1 MGDDFDAIVVG
12 AGMAGCAAAIRLAQG
27 GANVLLLE
35 RGAEPGTKNLSGG
48 VLWGHDL
55 DRILPNW
62 WERMPVER
70 HLVRKRFG
78 FLTADSA
85 VSFDLEDA
93 GWRSAPYV
101 AHTVLRARTDAWL
114 AHEAEA
120 AGATVVSS
128 VPVERLNW
136 EGARVH
142 GIVQGGETMTAPVTI
157 VADGAN
163 SRLSLGTPIR
173 PNARLAGEA
182 TELGMKEV
190 YRLDPSVLE
199 DRFGVGAGEGH
210 AEEWVTGGF
219 PPGVMGGGFLYT
231 NRDTLSVGLIL
242 NLQSLFG
249 RGVYSHDLLERFKLH
264 PTIAGRLRGAELV
277 EYGAKLISS
286 GWASRPAAFHGDG
299 WMIAGDAAGFVFS
312 NGLTIQGM
320 NYAVRTG
327 LEAAETALAAKA
339 AGAATAAQLAE
350 YDRRLEAASV
360 LPDFR
365 DFARTDRVKWNPRFY
380 SVYPAFAAE
389 LFRAMFQD
397 GGAAKQPARRL
408 LRKAQRAA
416 GLSTGT
422 LVRDGIDLVRDL

>member
-12 AGMAGCAAAIRLAQG
+12 AGMAGGAAAIRLAQG
-27 GANVLLLE
+27 GSNVLLLE
-35 RGAEPGTKNLSGG
+35 RGAEPGSKNLSGG

-62 WERMPVER
+62 WHEMPVER

-78 FLTADSA
+78 FLTKESA

-93 GWRSAPYV
+93 EWRREPYV

-114 AHEAEA
+114 AKKAEA

-136 EGARVH
+136 EGGRVH
-142 GIVQGGETMTAPVTI
+142 GVVQGGETMTAPVTI
-157 VADGAN
+157 LADGAN

-173 PNARLAGEA
+173 PHPRLSAEA

-190 YRLDPSVLE
+190 YRLDPAVIQ
-199 DRFGVGAGEGH
+199 DRFGVGPAEGH
-210 AEEWVTGGF
+210 AEEWVTGIF

-231 NRDTLSVGLIL
+231 NQDTLSVGLIL
-242 NLQSLFG
+242 NIQSLFG
-249 RGVYSHDLLERFKLH
+249 KGVYSHDLMEQFKLH
-264 PTIAGRLRGAELV
+264 PTIASRLRGAELV

-286 GWASRPAAFHGDG
+286 GWASRPASFHGDG

-327 LEAAETALAAKA
+327 LEAAETALAAQKA
-339 AGAATAAQLAE
+339 GVYNATQLSE
-350 YDRRLEAASV
+350 YERRLEASNVIA
-360 LPDFR
+360 DFR
-365 DFARTDRVKWNPRFY
+365 DFSRMDRVKWNPRIY
-380 SVYPAFAAE
+380 SAYPNFAAE
-389 LFRAMFQD
+389 LFRAMFND
-397 GGAAKQPARRL
+397 RGGAKQPVRRL
-408 LRKAQRAA
+408 LRKAQKAA
-416 GLSTGT
+416 GLSTTT
-422 LVRDGIDLVRDL
+422 LVRDGMDAIRDL

>member
-1 MGDDFDAIVVG
+1 MADDFDVIVVG
-12 AGMAGCAAAIRLAQG
+12 AGMAGGSAAIRLAQG

-35 RGAEPGTKNLSGG
+35 RGAEPGSKNLSGG

-62 WERMPVER
+62 WHEMPVER

-78 FLTADSA
+78 FLTKESA
-85 VSFDLEDA
+85 VSFDLEDS
-93 GWRSAPYV
+93 GWRQEPYV
-101 AHTVLRARTDAWL
+101 AHTVLRARSDAWL
-114 AHEAEA
+114 AKKAED

-128 VPVERLNW
+128 VPVDRLNW

-157 VADGAN
+157 LADGAN

-173 PNARLAGEA
+173 PNARLSGES
-182 TELGMKEV
+182 TELGIKEV
-190 YRLDPSVLE
+190 YRLDASVIE
-199 DRFGVGAGEGH
+199 DRFNVGTSEGH
-210 AEEWVTGGF
+210 AEEWVTGIF

-231 NRDTLSVGLIL
+231 NQDTLSVGLIL
-242 NLQSLFG
+242 NIQSLFG
-249 RGVYSHDLLERFKLH
+249 KGVYSHDLMEQFKLH

-286 GWASRPAAFHGDG
+286 GWASRPTSFHGDG

-327 LEAAETALAAKA
+327 LEAAETALSAKK
-339 AGAATAAQLAE
+339 AGASSAAQLAE
-350 YDRRLEAASV
+350 YDRRLTSTSV

-365 DFARTDRVKWNPRFY
+365 DFAKMDRVKWNPRFY
-380 SVYPAFAAE
+380 SVYPKFAAE
-389 LFRAMFQD
+389 LFRGMFSER
-397 GGAAKQPARRL
+397 GGPKQPVRKL

-416 GLSTGT
+416 GIPTSAL
-422 LVRDGIDLVRDL
+422 LKDGADVVRDL

>member
-1 MGDDFDAIVVG
+1 MGDDFDVIVVG
-12 AGMAGCAAAIRLAQG
+12 AGMAGASAAVRLAQG

-35 RGAEPGTKNLSGG
+35 RGAEPGSKNLSGG

-55 DRILPNW
+55 DRILPDW
-62 WERMPVER
+62 WHEMPVER

-78 FLTADSA
+78 FLTKESA

-93 GWRSAPYV
+93 GWRREPYV

-114 AHEAEA
+114 AKKAEE

-128 VPVERLNW
+128 VPVDRLNW
-136 EGARVH
+136 EGASVH

-173 PNARLAGEA
+173 PQPRLHGEA
-182 TELGMKEV
+182 TELGIKEV
-190 YRLDPSVLE
+190 YRLDAGIIQ
-199 DRFGVGAGEGH
+199 DRFNVGPGEAH
-210 AEEWVTGGF
+210 AEEWVTGIF

-231 NRDTLSVGLIL
+231 NQDTLSVGLIL
-242 NLQSLFG
+242 NIQSLFG
-249 RGVYSHDLLERFKLH
+249 KGVYSHDLMEQFKLH

-320 NYAVRTG
+320 NYAIRTG
-327 LEAAETALAAKA
+327 LEAAETALAAKK
-339 AGAATAAQLAE
+339 AGGSGAAQLSE
-350 YDRRLEAASV
+350 YPRRLAATSV
-360 LPDFR
+360 IADFR
-365 DFARTDRVKWNPRFY
+365 DFARMDRVKWNPRMY
-380 SVYPAFAAE
+380 SAYPQFAAE
-389 LFRAMFQD
+389 LFRGMFEER
-397 GGAAKQPARRL
+397 GGPKQPVRKL

-416 GLSTGT
+416 GIPSST
-422 LVRDGIDLVRDL
+422 LAKDGVDLYRNL